1 MSKVK
6 KLKLADLEVINNFF
20 LRESKDFEKFSSI
33 GWSSQNIEKHL
44 EKKNNFSIGFF
55 LQNNLSG
62 ILIGETILNNQK
74 YDLDIHLMLISK
86 DKRRKKIGTSILNY
100 IEINKNLNNISN
112 IYLEVSEN
120 NINAINFY
128 KKNNFVFLKIRHNYY
143 KDNNIYINAKCYSK
157 KI

>member
-33 GWSSQNIEKHL
+33 GWSSQNIENHL

-74 YDLDIHLMLISK
+74 YDLDIHLMLVSK